1 MPGLYALS
9 SWEALPLKSSTVKA
23 CANGY
28 SLSITAHLK
37 YTNPHEEPVEGIFI
51 YPLEESEVVA
61 GFEAAVGSRRVTFQ
75 VQNRHRAQD
84 CCLQCSPSPGRPC
97 RCASGHIVL
106 DEDAERS
113 TFIIVT
119 GTLCPSESLAV
130 TLSTAQELPT
140 LPDGA
145 LRLLLPPVLT
155 PRVPSDPESEPASL
169 CDDSPTSCFGGP
181 GARSQTPTMAPVESM
196 DVFRGRP
203 CNPFPYEF
211 AFELLVKGPC
221 LLAGLESP
229 SHALRADADPWASS
243 ATTTCV
249 TLAEPH
255 RYDSDLEIILYPCEP
270 HQPHLVIEDGT
281 MTYPEYE
288 AHIRSRRD
296 YVRIARKDSSGER
309 QVAFVQRRFHKDIFP
324 NPVLMLNFCPAVE
337 GIPGDLQSVTR
348 EILFLIDHSSSTSS
362 PDLEKVKEALLVALK
377 SLPSGT
383 LLNIASFGA
392 NVKPLFPSSRLCSNE
407 TLRCAC
413 EHLGGLRVD
422 SSNTNLLAALG
433 WALAQPLHHG
443 YPRQLFLFTGT
454 AVGNAGRILRLV
466 RRQAST
472 VRCFSFGMGPRACRR
487 LLKGMARVSRGRAEF
502 LSPAERLQPKLIK
515 SLKKAIEPAVSDIT
529 IDWYVPDSM
538 EALLSPTELP
548 ALYPGDCLISY
559 CVLYSIARFGN
570 RHPPGREGARRCS
583 RGSAFPSQEEVPSP
597 GESHQPR
604 QSNPGSGDASLELFA
619 GSTEVSERSI
629 DPISGGDIWKRI
641 YQPSYIQEQYVLT
654 HCSVSTDHS
663 RGLLS
668 RSSTSSESTG
678 SRDVAP
684 EGGSLAPG
692 ADVTSQQGQKS
703 LSLCES
709 STKSAPLPSAPAG
722 TKVTVALSTEE
733 LARQKKV
740 LARGALAGR
749 SFSTPHGELDTH
761 RLCRALEKVSQKR
774 NQSLQGQLDELGPQ
788 ARQMQPNTVESNN
801 LLSPT
806 PLDWD
811 MLLEPSYLFSTSP
824 APEPRQPSLGDAS
837 LPLRCQVVI
846 HALRAGKPVSWEVTA
861 SLESLLQ
868 PQEGLGR
875 EDPPRRGAKAWDKP
889 LHRLAAR
896 SIIRDNESA
905 AQREAELEQGFARRF
920 RLKAVQ
926 TSKACNVP
934 SLYTRLVP
942 VDSATQAALPAAP
955 EVWSTAGSAS
965 RTRAA
970 AAGNWHHR
978 SSSAGQGQHQHA
990 EEQDEAPGTAEQDET
1005 PRTPASISSPTYG
1018 WEKQNCSNGVS
1029 RLAGTKGWMR
1039 GGHRGHSDT
1048 LLLAAESW
1056 SIHCALSTLGTQAEP
1071 LYQVAGNGMH
1081 LCVHHVPAVLS
1092 SSPLQGLH
1100 PAPPPPPWAPR
1111 NPQRASLAPGDAVG
1125 WGDARDQKMAC
1136 CGERG
1141 TIPLFGC
1148 CWSNVLCQL
1157 LQHKWGIW
1165 GSSPFP
1171 AAGWGPA
1178 ALWELPPALLHC
1190 LLPHRFSL
1198 SRRRGPSL
1206 ALRPQCL
1213 SPESECSSNHVIH
1226 DYLPLVQLQQ
1236 ATGPFQL
1243 TESFSEVVQIPLDRL
1258 RRASPYASHRASLSP
1273 VSPGARSSPK
1283 AGSTG
1288 EEGEEPTT
1296 DPQPSSPPSRS
1307 TCSEVPSAA
1316 VWAQADSGHGSES
1329 DTCPHSAA
1337 PSEAGVSCQDMAP
1350 EDLESASWATA
1361 VALAWLEHRC
1371 AGFFEEWELVA
1382 AKADAWLQAQQ
1393 LPEGVD
1399 VGCLK
1404 GAARHLFLLLRHWD
1418 ENIKLNMLCYNPN
1431 NV

>member
-9 SWEALPLKSSTVKA
+9 SWEALPLKSSRVKA

-28 SLSITAHLK
+28 SLSITAHLV
-37 YTNPHEEPVEGIFI
+37 YTNPHKEPVEGIFI

-61 GFEAAVGSRRVTFQ
+61 GFEAVVGSRRVTFQ

-84 CCLQCSPSPGRPC
+84 CCLQCGPSPGQPR
-97 RCASGHIVL
+97 RCAGGHLVL
-106 DEDAERS
+106 DEDTERS

-119 GTLCPSESLAV
+119 GTLCPAESLAI
-130 TLSTAQELPT
+130 TLSTSQELAT

-145 LRLLLPPVLT
+145 LRLLLPAVLT
-155 PRVPSDPESEPASL
+155 PRVSAIPESEPASL
-169 CDDSPTSCFGGP
+169 CDDRLALCPTSCFGGP
-181 GARSQTPTMAPVESM
+181 GARSQPPPTAPAESV
-196 DVFRGRP
+196 DVFRGQP

-243 ATTTCV
+243 ATTICV

-255 RYDSDLEIILYPCEP
+255 RYDRDLEIILYPCEP
-270 HQPHLVIEDGT
+270 HHPHLVMEDGT

-296 YVRIARKDSSGER
+296 YVRIARKDGSGER
-309 QVAFVQRRFHKDIFP
+309 QVVFVQKRFHKDIFP
-324 NPVLMLNFCPAVE
+324 NPVLMLNFCPAAE
-337 GIPGDLQSVTR
+337 GVPGDLQSVTR
-348 EILFLIDHSSSTSS
+348 EVLFLVDHSSTMSS
-362 PDLEKVKEALLVALK
+362 PDLNKVKEALVVALK

-383 LLNIASFGA
+383 LLNIASFGTD
-392 NVKPLFPSSRLCSNE
+392 VKPLFPSSRLCSNE
-407 TLRCAC
+407 TVWRAC
-413 EHLGGLRVD
+413 EHLSGLRAD
-422 SSNTNLLAALG
+422 TGCTNLLVALG

-443 YPRQLFLFTGT
+443 YPRQLFLFTSV
-454 AVGNAGRILRLV
+454 AAGNAGRILRLV

-472 VRCFSFGMGPRACRR
+472 IRCFSFGMGPRVCRR
-487 LLKGMARVSRGRAEF
+487 LLKGMAKVSRGCAEF

-548 ALYPGDCLISY
+548 ALYPGDRLVSY
-559 CVLYSIARFGN
+559 CVLYSIARF
-570 RHPPGREGARRCS
+570 RDRRPPGWEGAHRGS
-583 RGSAFPSQEEVPSP
+583 RGSACPFQEEVPSP
-597 GESHQPR
+597 RESHQPPR
-604 QSNPGSGDASLELFA
+604 STPGSRDASLEL
-619 GSTEVSERSI
+619 STRGTEMSDRSA
-629 DPISGGDIWKRI
+629 DAVSGGDIWKRI

-654 HCSVSTDHS
+654 HCSVSTDRS

-668 RSSTSSESTG
+668 HSSTSSESTG
-678 SRDVAP
+678 SHDVAP
-684 EGGSLAPG
+684 EGGSSAHG
-692 ADVTSQQGQKS
+692 TDVTSQQGQKS

-733 LARQKKV
+733 LVWQKKV
-740 LARGALAGR
+740 LARAALAGR
-749 SFSTPHGELDTH
+749 SFSSPHGELDTH
-761 RLCRALEKVSQKR
+761 RLCQALEKVSQKR
-774 NQSLQGQLDELGPQ
+774 NRSLEGRLDELGPR
-788 ARQMQPNTVESNN
+788 ARQLQPSMVESNN

-806 PLDWD
+806 HLDWD
-811 MLLEPSYLFSTSP
+811 MLVEPSYLFSTSP
-824 APEPRQPSLGDAS
+824 APEPGEPNMGDAS

-846 HALRAGKPVSWEVTA
+846 HALRAGKPVSWEVTV

-868 PQEGLGR
+868 PREGPSR
-875 EDPPRRGAKAWDKP
+875 EDPPRRAGKAWDKP
-889 LHRLAAR
+889 LHCLAAR
-896 SIIRDNESA
+896 SIIRDNENA

-942 VDSATQAALPAAP
+942 VDSAAQAALPAAP
-955 EVWSTAGSAS
+955 EVWGTVGSAS
-965 RTRAA
+965 QPRATV
-970 AAGNWHHR
+970 AGSWHHR
-978 SSSAGQGQHQHA
+978 SSSAGLGQQQDA
-990 EEQDEAPGTAEQDET
+990 EEQDEAHIAAEQDET
-1005 PRTPASISSPTYG
+1005 PGSPASVSSPTSG
-1018 WEKQNCSNGVS
+1018 WEKQNCSNGPPTS
-1029 RLAGTKGWMR
+1029 PSTTSMGSQKSTESIAG
-1039 GGHRGHSDT
+1039 S
-1048 LLLAAESW
+1048 
-1056 SIHCALSTLGTQAEP
+1056 
-1071 LYQVAGNGMH
+1071 
-1081 LCVHHVPAVLS
+1081 
-1092 SSPLQGLH
+1092 
-1100 PAPPPPPWAPR
+1100 
-1111 NPQRASLAPGDAVG
+1111 
-1125 WGDARDQKMAC
+1125 
-1136 CGERG
+1136 
-1141 TIPLFGC
+1141 
-1148 CWSNVLCQL
+1148 
-1157 LQHKWGIW
+1157 
-1165 GSSPFP
+1165 
-1171 AAGWGPA
+1171 
-1178 ALWELPPALLHC
+1178 
-1190 LLPHRFSL
+1190 RFSL

-1213 SPESECSSNHVIH
+1213 SPESEHSSNHTSH

-1236 ATGPFQL
+1236 AQGPFQL
-1243 TESFSEVVQIPLDRL
+1243 TESFSEVVQISLDRL

-1273 VSPGARSSPK
+1273 TSPGARSSPE
-1283 AGSTG
+1283 ARPGG
-1288 EEGEEPTT
+1288 EEGEELTAA
-1296 DPQPSSPPSRS
+1296 PQPGSPPSRS
-1307 TCSEVPSAA
+1307 TCSEVPSMA
-1316 VWAQADSGHGSES
+1316 VWAQVDSGHGSES
-1329 DTCPHSAA
+1329 DTGPHSAA
-1337 PSEAGVSCQDMAP
+1337 PSEAGVSWQDAGP

-1382 AKADAWLQAQQ
+1382 AKADAWLQAQR

>member
-9 SWEALPLKSSTVKA
+9 SWEALPLKSSRVKA

-28 SLSITAHLK
+28 SLSITAHLV
-37 YTNPHEEPVEGIFI
+37 YTNPHEEPVEGIFV

-84 CCLQCSPSPGRPC
+84 CCLQCGPSPGRPR
-97 RCASGHIVL
+97 RCAGGHLVL
-106 DEDAERS
+106 DEDVERS
-113 TFIIVT
+113 TFVIVT
-119 GTLCPSESLAV
+119 GVLCPAESLSV
-130 TLSTAQELPT
+130 TLSTAQELAT

-145 LRLLLPPVLT
+145 LRLLLPPVLMPCIPT
-155 PRVPSDPESEPASL
+155 VPESEPASL
-169 CDDSPTSCFGGP
+169 CDDRLALCPTSCFGGP
-181 GARSQTPTMAPVESM
+181 GARSQPSPTAPVEST
-196 DVFRGRP
+196 DIFRGRP

-255 RYDSDLEIILYPCEP
+255 RYDRNLEIILYPCEP
-270 HQPHLVIEDGT
+270 HHPHLVMEDGT

-288 AHIRSRRD
+288 AHVRSRRD
-296 YVRIARKDSSGER
+296 YMRIARKDGSGER
-309 QVAFVQRRFHKDIFP
+309 QVAFVQKRFHKDIFP
-324 NPVLMLNFCPAVE
+324 NPVLMLNFCPAAE
-337 GIPGDLQSVTR
+337 GVPGDLQSVTR
-348 EILFLIDHSSSTSS
+348 EVLFLVDRSSTMSG
-362 PDLEKVKEALLVALK
+362 PDLDKMKEALLVALK

-383 LLNIASFGA
+383 LLNVAGFGA
-392 NVKPLFPSSRLCSNE
+392 DIKPLFPSSRLCSNE
-407 TLRCAC
+407 TLRRAC
-413 EHLGGLRVD
+413 EYLGGLRAD
-422 SSNTNLLAALG
+422 AGSTNLLAALG

-443 YPRQLFLFTGT
+443 YPRQLFLFTDT
-454 AVGNAGRILRLV
+454 AAGNTGRILRLV

-487 LLKGMARVSRGRAEF
+487 LLKGMAKVSRGHAEF

-515 SLKKAIEPAVSDIT
+515 SLKKAIEPAISDIT

-548 ALYPGDCLISY
+548 ALYPGDRLVSY
-559 CVLYSIARFGN
+559 CVLYSIARF
-570 RHPPGREGARRCS
+570 RDRRPPGWEGAH
-583 RGSAFPSQEEVPSP
+583 RGSAFPFQEEVPSP
-597 GESHQPR
+597 GESRQPPR
-604 QSNPGSGDASLELFA
+604 STPGSRDASLELSA
-619 GSTEVSERSI
+619 EGTETSERSA

-654 HCSVSTDHS
+654 HCSVSTDRS

-684 EGGSLAPG
+684 EGGSSAPG
-692 ADVTSQQGQKS
+692 TDATSQQGQKS

-709 STKSAPLPSAPAG
+709 STKSAPLPSTRAG
-722 TKVTVALSTEE
+722 TKVTVALSMEE
-733 LARQKKV
+733 LARRKKV
-740 LARGALAGR
+740 LARSALASR
-749 SFSTPHGELDTH
+749 SFSSPHGELDAH
-761 RLCRALEKVSQKR
+761 RLCQALEKVSQKR
-774 NQSLQGQLDELGPQ
+774 NQSLEGRLDELGPRAQ
-788 ARQMQPNTVESNN
+788 RLQPSAVESNN

-806 PLDWD
+806 NLDWD
-811 MLLEPSYLFSTSP
+811 MLVEPSYLFSASP
-824 APEPRQPSLGDAS
+824 VPEPREPSLGDAS

-861 SLESLLQ
+861 SLESLLH
-868 PQEGLGR
+868 PQEGPGR
-875 EDPPRRGAKAWDKP
+875 EDPPRRAGKAWDKP
-889 LHRLAAR
+889 LHRLAAH
-896 SIIRDNESA
+896 SVIRDNENA

-942 VDSATQAALPAAP
+942 VDGATQAALPAAP
-955 EVWSTAGSAS
+955 EVWGTAGSAS
-965 RTRAA
+965 RPRAA
-970 AAGNWHHR
+970 TAGSWHHR
-978 SSSAGQGQHQHA
+978 SSLAGLGQQRDA
-990 EEQDEAPGTAEQDET
+990 EEQNEAPITAERDET
-1005 PRTPASISSPTYG
+1005 PGSPASISSPTYG
-1018 WEKQNCSNGVS
+1018 WEKQNCSNGPPTS
-1029 RLAGTKGWMR
+1029 PSTTSMGSQKSTESIAG
-1039 GGHRGHSDT
+1039 S
-1048 LLLAAESW
+1048 
-1056 SIHCALSTLGTQAEP
+1056 
-1071 LYQVAGNGMH
+1071 
-1081 LCVHHVPAVLS
+1081 
-1092 SSPLQGLH
+1092 
-1100 PAPPPPPWAPR
+1100 
-1111 NPQRASLAPGDAVG
+1111 
-1125 WGDARDQKMAC
+1125 
-1136 CGERG
+1136 
-1141 TIPLFGC
+1141 
-1148 CWSNVLCQL
+1148 
-1157 LQHKWGIW
+1157 
-1165 GSSPFP
+1165 
-1171 AAGWGPA
+1171 
-1178 ALWELPPALLHC
+1178 
-1190 LLPHRFSL
+1190 RFSL

-1213 SPESECSSNHVIH
+1213 SPESEHSSNHASH

-1236 ATGPFQL
+1236 AQGPFQL

-1273 VSPGARSSPK
+1273 TSPGARSSPE
-1283 AGSTG
+1283 AGPGG
-1288 EEGEEPTT
+1288 EEGEEPAAA
-1296 DPQPSSPPSRS
+1296 PQPGSPPSRS

-1316 VWAQADSGHGSES
+1316 VWVQADSGHGSET
-1329 DTCPHSAA
+1329 DTGPHSAA
-1337 PSEAGVSCQDMAP
+1337 PSEAGMSWQDVGP

-1382 AKADAWLQAQQ
+1382 AKADAWLQAQR

>member
-9 SWEALPLKSSTVKA
+9 SWDALPLKSSRVKT

-28 SLSITAHLK
+28 SLSITAHLV

-61 GFEAAVGSRRVTFQ
+61 GFEAAAGSQRVTFQ
-75 VQNRHRAQD
+75 VQDRHRAQD
-84 CCLQCSPSPGRPC
+84 CCLQCGPSAGQPRLCTG
-97 RCASGHIVL
+97 GHLVL

-113 TFIIVT
+113 TFVIVT
-119 GTLCPSESLAV
+119 GTLCPAESLAV
-130 TLSTAQELPT
+130 TLSTAQELAT

-145 LRLLLPPVLT
+145 LRLLLPSVLM
-155 PRVPSDPESEPASL
+155 PRVPAAPESEPASL
-169 CDDSPTSCFGGP
+169 CDDRLALCPTSCFGGP
-181 GARSQTPTMAPVESM
+181 GARNQPSPAAPVESV
-196 DVFRGRP
+196 DIFRGQP
-203 CNPFPYEF
+203 CNPFAYEF
-211 AFELLVKGPC
+211 AFELLVKAPC

-243 ATTTCV
+243 ATTTRV

-255 RYDSDLEIILYPCEP
+255 RYDRDLEIILYPCEP
-270 HQPHLVIEDGT
+270 HHPHLVMEDGT

-288 AHIRSRRD
+288 AHVRSRRD
-296 YVRIARKDSSGER
+296 YARIARKDGSGER
-309 QVAFVQRRFHKDIFP
+309 QVAFVQKRFHKDIFP
-324 NPVLMLNFCPAVE
+324 NPVLMLNFCPAIE
-337 GIPGDLQSVTR
+337 GVPGDLQSVTR
-348 EILFLIDHSSSTSS
+348 EVLFLVDCSGTMHA
-362 PDLEKVKEALLVALK
+362 PDLDKVKEAMLVALR

-383 LLNIASFGA
+383 LLNIAGFGT

-407 TLRCAC
+407 TLRRAC
-413 EHLGGLRVD
+413 EHLGGLRAD
-422 SSNTNLLAALG
+422 TGGTSLLAALG

-443 YPRQLFLFTGT
+443 YPRQLFLFTG
-454 AVGNAGRILRLV
+454 AAAGSAGRTLRLL

-472 VRCFSFGMGPRACRR
+472 IRCFSFGMGPRACRR
-487 LLKGMARVSRGRAEF
+487 LLKGMAKVSRGRAEF

-515 SLKKAIEPAVSDIT
+515 SLKKAMEPAISDIT

-548 ALYPGDCLISY
+548 ALYPGDRLVSY
-559 CVLYSIARFGN
+559 CVLYSIARF
-570 RHPPGREGARRCS
+570 RDRRPPGWEGARRGS

-597 GESHQPR
+597 GESRQPPR
-604 QSNPGSGDASLELFA
+604 SSPGSGDASLELSA
-619 GSTEVSERSI
+619 GGTEASERSA
-629 DPISGGDIWKRI
+629 DPVSGADIWKRI

-654 HCSVSTDHS
+654 HCSVSTDPS

-668 RSSTSSESTG
+668 RSSISSESTG

-684 EGGSLAPG
+684 EGSSSAPG
-692 ADVTSQQGQKS
+692 TDTTSQQGQKS

-709 STKSAPLPSAPAG
+709 STKSAPLPSAPPS

-733 LARQKKV
+733 LARRKK
-740 LARGALAGR
+740 ALAHAALASR
-749 SFSTPHGELDTH
+749 SFSSPHGELDTL

-774 NQSLQGQLDELGPQ
+774 NQSLEGRLDELGPR
-788 ARQMQPNTVESNN
+788 ARRPQPSAVESNN

-806 PLDWD
+806 HLDWD
-811 MLLEPSYLFSTSP
+811 MLVEPSYLFSASL
-824 APEPRQPSLGDAS
+824 APEPGDPSPGDAS

-861 SLESLLQ
+861 SLEPLLQ
-868 PQEGLGR
+868 PPEGPGR
-875 EDPPRRGAKAWDKP
+875 EDSPRWAAKAWDKP

-896 SIIRDNESA
+896 SVIQDNENA
-905 AQREAELEQGFARRF
+905 AQREAKLEQGFARRF

-942 VDSATQAALPAAP
+942 VDVATQAALPAAP
-955 EVWSTAGSAS
+955 EVWGTGSAS
-965 RTRAA
+965 RPRAA
-970 AAGNWHHR
+970 AAVSWHHR
-978 SSSAGQGQHQHA
+978 SVSGGPGQQQHA
-990 EEQDEAPGTAEQDET
+990 EEQDEPPVAAERDET
-1005 PRTPASISSPTYG
+1005 PGSPASVSSATYG
-1018 WEKQNCSNGVS
+1018 WEKQNGSNRPPTSPSTTSMGS
-1029 RLAGTKGWMR
+1029 QKSTESIAG
-1039 GGHRGHSDT
+1039 S
-1048 LLLAAESW
+1048 
-1056 SIHCALSTLGTQAEP
+1056 
-1071 LYQVAGNGMH
+1071 
-1081 LCVHHVPAVLS
+1081 
-1092 SSPLQGLH
+1092 
-1100 PAPPPPPWAPR
+1100 
-1111 NPQRASLAPGDAVG
+1111 
-1125 WGDARDQKMAC
+1125 
-1136 CGERG
+1136 
-1141 TIPLFGC
+1141 
-1148 CWSNVLCQL
+1148 
-1157 LQHKWGIW
+1157 
-1165 GSSPFP
+1165 
-1171 AAGWGPA
+1171 
-1178 ALWELPPALLHC
+1178 
-1190 LLPHRFSL
+1190 RFSL

-1206 ALRPQCL
+1206 VLRPQCL
-1213 SPESECSSNHVIH
+1213 SPESERSSNHASH

-1236 ATGPFQL
+1236 AQGPFQL
-1243 TESFSEVVQIPLDRL
+1243 SESFSEVVQIPLERL

-1273 VSPGARSSPK
+1273 ASPGARSTPEASGP
-1283 AGSTG
+1283 GG
-1288 EEGEEPTT
+1288 GEGEEPTAT
-1296 DPQPSSPPSRS
+1296 PQPSSPPSRS
-1307 TCSEVPSAA
+1307 TCSELPSVA

-1329 DTCPHSAA
+1329 DTGPQSSA
-1337 PSEAGVSCQDMAP
+1337 PSEASASWRDAGL

-1382 AKADAWLQAQQ
+1382 AKADAWLQAQR

>member
-169 CDDSPTSCFGGP
+169 CDDRLALCPTSCFGGP

-1018 WEKQNCSNGVS
+1018 WEKQNCSNG
-1029 RLAGTKGWMR
+1029 
-1039 GGHRGHSDT
+1039 
-1048 LLLAAESW
+1048 
-1056 SIHCALSTLGTQAEP
+1056 P
-1071 LYQVAGNGMH
+1071 
-1081 LCVHHVPAVLS
+1081 P
-1092 SSPLQGLH
+1092 SSPSTTSMG
-1100 PAPPPPPWAPR
+1100 
-1111 NPQRASLAPGDAVG
+1111 S
-1125 WGDARDQKMAC
+1125 QKSTESIA
-1136 CGERG
+1136 
-1141 TIPLFGC
+1141 
-1148 CWSNVLCQL
+1148 
-1157 LQHKWGIW
+1157 
-1165 GSSPFP
+1165 GS
-1171 AAGWGPA
+1171 
-1178 ALWELPPALLHC
+1178 
-1190 LLPHRFSL
+1190 RFSL

>member
-28 SLSITAHLK
+28 TLSITAHLM

-61 GFEAAVGSRRVTFQ
+61 SFEAAVGSRRVTFQ

-97 RCASGHIVL
+97 RCASGHVVL

-113 TFIIVT
+113 TFIIGT
-119 GTLCPSESLAV
+119 GTLCPLESLAV

-145 LRLLLPPVLT
+145 LRLLLPPILT
-155 PRVPSDPESEPASL
+155 PRVPADPESEPASL

-181 GARSQTPTMAPVESM
+181 GARSQTPTKAPVESM

-203 CNPFPYEF
+203 YNPFPYEF

-270 HQPHLVIEDGT
+270 HHPHLVIEDGT

-337 GIPGDLQSVTR
+337 TIPGDLQSVTR
-348 EILFLIDHSSSTSS
+348 EILFLIDCSSSMSS

-383 LLNIASFGA
+383 LLNIAGFGA
-392 NVKPLFPSSRLCSNE
+392 DVKPLFPSSRLCSNE
-407 TLRCAC
+407 TLRRAC
-413 EHLGGLRVD
+413 EHLGGLRAD
-422 SSNTNLLAALG
+422 PGSTNLLAALG

-472 VRCFSFGMGPRACRR
+472 VRCFSFGMGPRVCQQ

-548 ALYPGDCLISY
+548 ALYPGDRLVSY

-570 RHPPGREGARRCS
+570 RHHPGREGACQGS

-597 GESHQPR
+597 GESRQPP

-619 GSTEVSERSI
+619 GSTEVSERSM
-629 DPISGGDIWKRI
+629 DPVSGGDIWKRI

-684 EGGSLAPG
+684 EGGSSAPG

-740 LARGALAGR
+740 LARAALAGR

-761 RLCRALEKVSQKR
+761 QLCRALEKVSQKR
-774 NQSLQGQLDELGPQ
+774 NQSLEGQLDELGPQ
-788 ARQMQPNTVESNN
+788 ARQTQPNAVESNN

-811 MLLEPSYLFSTSP
+811 MLVEPSYLFSASP
-824 APEPRQPSLGDAS
+824 VPEPRQPSLGDAS

-846 HALRAGKPVSWEVTA
+846 HGLRAGKPVSWEVTA

-868 PQEGLGR
+868 PREGLGR
-875 EDPPRRGAKAWDKP
+875 EDPLRRGGKAWDKP
-889 LHRLAAR
+889 VHCLAAR
-896 SIIRDNESA
+896 SVIRDNESA

-955 EVWSTAGSAS
+955 EVWGTAGSAN

-970 AAGNWHHR
+970 AAGSWHHR
-978 SSSAGQGQHQHA
+978 SSSAGQGQQQDA
-990 EEQDEAPGTAEQDET
+990 EEQDEAPGTAERDET

-1018 WEKQNCSNGVS
+1018 WEKRNCSNG
-1029 RLAGTKGWMR
+1029 
-1039 GGHRGHSDT
+1039 
-1048 LLLAAESW
+1048 
-1056 SIHCALSTLGTQAEP
+1056 P
-1071 LYQVAGNGMH
+1071 
-1081 LCVHHVPAVLS
+1081 P
-1092 SSPLQGLH
+1092 SSPSTTSMG
-1100 PAPPPPPWAPR
+1100 
-1111 NPQRASLAPGDAVG
+1111 S
-1125 WGDARDQKMAC
+1125 QKSTESIA
-1136 CGERG
+1136 
-1141 TIPLFGC
+1141 
-1148 CWSNVLCQL
+1148 
-1157 LQHKWGIW
+1157 
-1165 GSSPFP
+1165 GS
-1171 AAGWGPA
+1171 
-1178 ALWELPPALLHC
+1178 
-1190 LLPHRFSL
+1190 RFSL

-1206 ALRPQCL
+1206 VLRPQCL
-1213 SPESECSSNHVIH
+1213 SPESERSSNHAIH

-1236 ATGPFQL
+1236 ARGPFQL

-1273 VSPGARSSPK
+1273 VSPGPRSSPE
-1283 AGSTG
+1283 AVPAG

-1337 PSEAGVSCQDMAP
+1337 PSEAGVSCQDMGL

>member
-1 MPGLYALS
+1 MPGLYTLS
-9 SWEALPLKSSTVKA
+9 SWEALPLKSSRVKA

-28 SLSITAHLK
+28 SLSITAHLV

-75 VQNRHRAQD
+75 VQNRHRVQD
-84 CCLQCSPSPGRPC
+84 CCLQCSPSPSQPR
-97 RCASGHIVL
+97 RCASGHLVL
-106 DEDAERS
+106 DEDVERS
-113 TFIIVT
+113 TFVIVT
-119 GTLCPSESLAV
+119 GTLCPAESLAI
-130 TLSTAQELPT
+130 TLSTAQELAT

-145 LRLLLPPVLT
+145 LRLLLPPVLM
-155 PRVPSDPESEPASL
+155 PHVPAAPECEPASL

-181 GARSQTPTMAPVESM
+181 GARSQPSPTVPVETM
-196 DVFRGRP
+196 DVFRGQP

-243 ATTTCV
+243 AATTCV

-255 RYDSDLEIILYPCEP
+255 RYDRDLEIILYPCEP
-270 HQPHLVIEDGT
+270 HHPHLVMEDGT
-281 MTYPEYE
+281 VTYPEYE

-324 NPVLMLNFCPAVE
+324 NPVLMLNFCPVAGGV
-337 GIPGDLQSVTR
+337 PGDLQSITR
-348 EILFLIDHSSSTSS
+348 EVLFLVDHSSTMNG
-362 PDLEKVKEALLVALK
+362 PDLDKIKEALLVALK

-383 LLNIASFGA
+383 LLNIAGFGT

-407 TLRCAC
+407 TLWRAC
-413 EHLGGLRVD
+413 EHLGGLRAD
-422 SSNTNLLAALG
+422 AGGTNLLAALG

-443 YPRQLFLFTGT
+443 YPRQLFLFTDA

-472 VRCFSFGMGPRACRR
+472 VRCFSFGMGRRACRR
-487 LLKGMARVSRGRAEF
+487 LLKGLAKVSRGCAEF
-502 LSPAERLQPKLIK
+502 LSPDERLQPKLIK

-548 ALYPGDCLISY
+548 ALYPGDRLISY
-559 CVLYSIARFGN
+559 CVLYSIARFRDRRPLGQ
-570 RHPPGREGARRCS
+570 EGAHRGS

-597 GESHQPR
+597 GENRQPPW
-604 QSNPGSGDASLELFA
+604 NTPGSGDASLELFT
-619 GSTEVSERSI
+619 GGTEASEQSV

-654 HCSVSTDHS
+654 HCSVSTDRS

-684 EGGSLAPG
+684 EGGSSAPG
-692 ADVTSQQGQKS
+692 TDVTSQQGQKS

-709 STKSAPLPSAPAG
+709 STKSAPLPSAPAR

-733 LARQKKV
+733 LARQKKA
-740 LARGALAGR
+740 LARTALAGR
-749 SFSTPHGELDTH
+749 SFSSPHGELDAR

-774 NQSLQGQLDELGPQ
+774 NQSLEGRLDELGPQ
-788 ARQMQPNTVESNN
+788 ARQRQPSTVESNN

-806 PLDWD
+806 HLDWD
-811 MLLEPSYLFSTSP
+811 MLVEPSYLFTASP
-824 APEPRQPSLGDAS
+824 APEPGEPSLADASVADGS

-846 HALRAGKPVSWEVTA
+846 HALQAGKPVSWEVTA

-868 PQEGLGR
+868 PREGLGR
-875 EDPPRRGAKAWDKP
+875 EDPPRRAAKAWDKP
-889 LHRLAAR
+889 LHCLAAR
-896 SIIRDNESA
+896 SVIRDNENA

-920 RLKAVQ
+920 RLKAMQ

-942 VDSATQAALPAAP
+942 VDTATHAALPTAP
-955 EVWSTAGSAS
+955 EVWGTAGSAS
-965 RTRAA
+965 RPQAA
-970 AAGNWHHR
+970 TAGNWHHR
-978 SSSAGQGQHQHA
+978 SSSAGVDQRRDA
-990 EEQDEAPGTAEQDET
+990 EEQDEAPVAAEQDET
-1005 PRTPASISSPTYG
+1005 PGSPASVSSPTYG
-1018 WEKQNCSNGVS
+1018 SEKQNCSNGPPTS
-1029 RLAGTKGWMR
+1029 PSTTSMGSQKST
-1039 GGHRGHSDT
+1039 
-1048 LLLAAESW
+1048 ES
-1056 SIHCALSTLGTQAEP
+1056 IT
-1071 LYQVAGNGMH
+1071 
-1081 LCVHHVPAVLS
+1081 
-1092 SSPLQGLH
+1092 
-1100 PAPPPPPWAPR
+1100 
-1111 NPQRASLAPGDAVG
+1111 
-1125 WGDARDQKMAC
+1125 
-1136 CGERG
+1136 
-1141 TIPLFGC
+1141 
-1148 CWSNVLCQL
+1148 
-1157 LQHKWGIW
+1157 
-1165 GSSPFP
+1165 GS
-1171 AAGWGPA
+1171 
-1178 ALWELPPALLHC
+1178 
-1190 LLPHRFSL
+1190 RFSL

-1213 SPESECSSNHVIH
+1213 SPESERPSNHASH

-1236 ATGPFQL
+1236 ARGPFQL

-1258 RRASPYASHRASLSP
+1258 CRASPYASHRASLSP
-1273 VSPGARSSPK
+1273 VSPGARSSPE
-1283 AGSTG
+1283 AGPGG
-1288 EEGEEPTT
+1288 EEGEELAAAS
-1296 DPQPSSPPSRS
+1296 QPGSPPSRS

-1329 DTCPHSAA
+1329 DTGPHSAA
-1337 PSEAGVSCQDMAP
+1337 PSEAGMIWQDVGP

>member
-1 MPGLYALS
+1 MPGLYALV

-28 SLSITAHLK
+28 SLSITAHLL
-37 YTNPHEEPVEGIFI
+37 YTNPHKEPVEGIFI

-61 GFEAAVGSRRVTFQ
+61 GFEAAAGGRRVTFQ
-75 VQNRHRAQD
+75 LQSRQRVQE
-84 CCLQCSPSPGRPC
+84 CCLQCGPGIGPGPGPGRPR
-97 RCASGHIVL
+97 RCTSGHLVL
-106 DEDAERS
+106 DEDVERS

-130 TLSTAQELPT
+130 TLSTVQELPT

-155 PRVPSDPESEPASL
+155 PHVPADPESEPASL

-181 GARSQTPTMAPVESM
+181 GARSQSPTVVPVDSV

-203 CNPFPYEF
+203 YNPFPYEF
-211 AFELLVKGPC
+211 SFELLVKGPC

-229 SHALRADADPWASS
+229 SHALRADADPWANS

-255 RYDSDLEIILYPCEP
+255 RYDRDLEIILYPCEP
-270 HQPHLVIEDGT
+270 HSPHLVIEDGT

-309 QVAFVQRRFHKDIFP
+309 QVAFVQKRFHKDIFP

-337 GIPGDLQSVTR
+337 GVPGALQSVTR
-348 EILFLIDHSSSTSS
+348 EILFLIDRSDSISG
-362 PDLEKVKEALLVALK
+362 PDLDKVKEALLVALK

-383 LLNIASFGA
+383 LLNLASFGA
-392 NVKPLFPSSRLCSNE
+392 DIKPLFPSSRLCSNE
-407 TLRCAC
+407 TLRRAC
-413 EHLGGLRVD
+413 EYLGGLRAD
-422 SSNTNLLAALG
+422 PGGTNLLAALG

-443 YPRQLFLFTGT
+443 YPRQLFLLTG
-454 AVGNAGRILRLV
+454 AAAGSASRILRLV

-487 LLKGMARVSRGRAEF
+487 LLKAMAKVSRGRAEF
-502 LSPAERLQPKLIK
+502 LSPSERLQPKLIK
-515 SLKKAIEPAVSDIT
+515 SLKKAIEPAISDIT

-548 ALYPGDCLISY
+548 ALYPGDRLVSY
-559 CVLYSIARFGN
+559 CVLYSIARFGD
-570 RHPPGREGARRCS
+570 RRPLGQDGARQSS
-583 RGSAFPSQEEVPSP
+583 RGSAFLSQQDVPSP
-597 GESHQPR
+597 GESHQPS
-604 QSNPGSGDASLELFA
+604 QSHPGTGDASLDVFS

-629 DPISGGDIWKRI
+629 DPVSGGDIWKRI

-654 HCSVSTDHS
+654 HCSVSTDRS
-663 RGLLS
+663 QGLLS

-678 SRDVAP
+678 SRDVAL
-684 EGGSLAPG
+684 EGGSSGPG

-722 TKVTVALSTEE
+722 TKVAVALSTEE
-733 LARQKKV
+733 LARQKKA
-740 LARGALAGR
+740 LARAALAGR
-749 SFSTPHGELDTH
+749 SFSTPHGELDAH
-761 RLCRALEKVSQKR
+761 RLCQALEKVSQKR
-774 NQSLQGQLDELGPQ
+774 NQSLEGRLDELGPQ
-788 ARQMQPNTVESNN
+788 ARQMLPGAAESNN

-806 PLDWD
+806 HLDWD
-811 MLLEPSYLFSTSP
+811 MLVEPSYLFSASP
-824 APEPRQPSLGDAS
+824 APEAGQPSLGDAS
-837 LPLRCQVVI
+837 TPLRCQVVI
-846 HALRAGKPVSWEVTA
+846 HALRAGAPVSWEVTA
-861 SLESLLQ
+861 SLEPLLQ
-868 PQEGLGR
+868 PREGPGR
-875 EDPPRRGAKAWDKP
+875 GDPARRAAKAWDKP

-896 SIIRDNESA
+896 SVVRDNESV
-905 AQREAELEQGFARRF
+905 AQREAKLEQGLARRF

-942 VDSATQAALPAAP
+942 VDGATQTALPAAP
-955 EVWSTAGSAS
+955 EVWGVAGSAG

-978 SSSAGQGQHQHA
+978 SSSAAQGQQQEA
-990 EEQDEAPGTAEQDET
+990 AEQDEAPGTAERDEIA
-1005 PRTPASISSPTYG
+1005 RSLGSISSPTFG
-1018 WEKQNCSNGVS
+1018 WEKQNYSNG
-1029 RLAGTKGWMR
+1029 
-1039 GGHRGHSDT
+1039 
-1048 LLLAAESW
+1048 
-1056 SIHCALSTLGTQAEP
+1056 P
-1071 LYQVAGNGMH
+1071 
-1081 LCVHHVPAVLS
+1081 P
-1092 SSPLQGLH
+1092 SSPSTTSMG
-1100 PAPPPPPWAPR
+1100 
-1111 NPQRASLAPGDAVG
+1111 S
-1125 WGDARDQKMAC
+1125 QKSTESIA
-1136 CGERG
+1136 
-1141 TIPLFGC
+1141 
-1148 CWSNVLCQL
+1148 
-1157 LQHKWGIW
+1157 
-1165 GSSPFP
+1165 GS
-1171 AAGWGPA
+1171 
-1178 ALWELPPALLHC
+1178 
-1190 LLPHRFSL
+1190 RFSL

-1213 SPESECSSNHVIH
+1213 SPESERSSNHASH

-1236 ATGPFQL
+1236 ARGPFQL

-1273 VSPGARSSPK
+1273 VSPGARSLPEAA
-1283 AGSTG
+1283 AGA
-1288 EEGEEPTT
+1288 EEGEEPLPA
-1296 DPQPSSPPSRS
+1296 PQPSSPPSRS

-1316 VWAQADSGHGSES
+1316 AWAQADSGHGSES
-1329 DTCPHSAA
+1329 DTGPHSAA
-1337 PSEAGVSCQDMAP
+1337 PSEAGGSCQDVGP

-1382 AKADAWLQAQQ
+1382 AKADAWLWAQR

>member
-1 MPGLYALS
+1 MPGLYALL
-9 SWEALPLKSSTVKA
+9 SWEALPLKSSMVKA

-28 SLSITAHLK
+28 SLSITAHLM
-37 YTNPHEEPVEGIFI
+37 YTNPHKEPVEGIFI

-61 GFEAAVGSRRVTFQ
+61 GFEAEVGSRRVTFQ
-75 VQNRHRAQD
+75 LQNRHRVQD
-84 CCLQCSPSPGRPC
+84 CCLQCSPSPGRLR
-97 RCASGHIVL
+97 RCASGHLVL
-106 DEDAERS
+106 DEDVERS

-130 TLSTAQELPT
+130 TLNTVQELPT

-145 LRLLLPPVLT
+145 LRLLLAPILT
-155 PRVPSDPESEPASL
+155 PHVLADPESEPASL
-169 CDDSPTSCFGGP
+169 CDDRLALCPTSCFGGP
-181 GARSQTPTMAPVESM
+181 GARSQSPTVVPVESV

-203 CNPFPYEF
+203 YNPFPYEF
-211 AFELLVKGPC
+211 TFELLVKGPC

-255 RYDSDLEIILYPCEP
+255 RYDRDLEIILYPCEP
-270 HQPHLVIEDGT
+270 HSPHLVIEDGT

-296 YVRIARKDSSGER
+296 FVRIARKDGSGER
-309 QVAFVQRRFHKDIFP
+309 QVAFVQKRFHKDIFP

-337 GIPGDLQSVTR
+337 GVPGDLQSVTR
-348 EILFLIDHSSSTSS
+348 EILFLIDCSDTISG
-362 PDLEKVKEALLVALK
+362 PDLDKVKEALLVALK

-383 LLNIASFGA
+383 LLNLASFGTDI
-392 NVKPLFPSSRLCSNE
+392 KPIFPSSRLCSNE
-407 TLRCAC
+407 TLRRAC
-413 EHLGGLRVD
+413 EHLGGLRAD
-422 SSNTNLLAALG
+422 PGGTNLLAALG

-443 YPRQLFLFTGT
+443 YPRQLFLFTGA
-454 AVGNAGRILRLV
+454 AVGNASRILRLM

-487 LLKGMARVSRGRAEF
+487 LLKAMAKVSRGCAEF

-515 SLKKAIEPAVSDIT
+515 SLKKAIEPAISDIT

-548 ALYPGDCLISY
+548 ALYPGDRLVSY
-559 CVLYSIARFGN
+559 CVLYSIARFGD
-570 RHPPGREGARRCS
+570 RRPLGQEGARQSS
-583 RGSAFPSQEEVPSP
+583 RGSAFLFQQEVPSLR
-597 GESHQPR
+597 ESLQPP
-604 QSNPGSGDASLELFA
+604 QSNPGTGDASLELFA

-629 DPISGGDIWKRI
+629 DPVSGGDIWKRI

-654 HCSVSTDHS
+654 HCSVSTDRS
-663 RGLLS
+663 QGLLS

-684 EGGSLAPG
+684 EGGSSAPG

-709 STKSAPLPSAPAG
+709 STKSVP
-722 TKVTVALSTEE
+722 VALSTEE

-740 LARGALAGR
+740 LARAALSGR
-749 SFSTPHGELDTH
+749 SFSTPHGELDAH
-761 RLCRALEKVSQKR
+761 RLCQALEKVSQKR
-774 NQSLQGQLDELGPQ
+774 NQSLEGRLDELGPQ
-788 ARQMQPNTVESNN
+788 AQQTQPSAVESNN

-806 PLDWD
+806 HLDWD
-811 MLLEPSYLFSTSP
+811 MLVEPSYLFSASP
-824 APEPRQPSLGDAS
+824 AAPEAGQPSAGDAS
-837 LPLRCQVVI
+837 PPLRCQVVI
-846 HALRAGKPVSWEVTA
+846 HALRAGRPVSWEVTA

-868 PQEGLGR
+868 PREGPGR
-875 EDPPRRGAKAWDKP
+875 EDPPRRAAKAWDKP

-896 SIIRDNESA
+896 SVVRDNESV
-905 AQREAELEQGFARRF
+905 AQREAKLEQGFARRF

-942 VDSATQAALPAAP
+942 VDGATQAALPAAP
-955 EVWSTAGSAS
+955 EVWGIGTDKGLVGWEGTA
-965 RTRAA
+965 R
-970 AAGNWHHR
+970 
-978 SSSAGQGQHQHA
+978 GQRDV
-990 EEQDEAPGTAEQDET
+990 EEQDEASGTAERDEIARS
-1005 PRTPASISSPTYG
+1005 PGSISSPTFG
-1018 WEKQNCSNGVS
+1018 WEKQNYSNG
-1029 RLAGTKGWMR
+1029 
-1039 GGHRGHSDT
+1039 
-1048 LLLAAESW
+1048 
-1056 SIHCALSTLGTQAEP
+1056 P
-1071 LYQVAGNGMH
+1071 
-1081 LCVHHVPAVLS
+1081 P
-1092 SSPLQGLH
+1092 SSPSTTSMG
-1100 PAPPPPPWAPR
+1100 
-1111 NPQRASLAPGDAVG
+1111 S
-1125 WGDARDQKMAC
+1125 QKSTESIA
-1136 CGERG
+1136 
-1141 TIPLFGC
+1141 
-1148 CWSNVLCQL
+1148 
-1157 LQHKWGIW
+1157 
-1165 GSSPFP
+1165 GS
-1171 AAGWGPA
+1171 
-1178 ALWELPPALLHC
+1178 
-1190 LLPHRFSL
+1190 RFSL
-1198 SRRRGPSL
+1198 SRHRGPSL

-1213 SPESECSSNHVIH
+1213 SPGSERSSNHASH

-1236 ATGPFQL
+1236 ARGPFQL

-1273 VSPGARSSPK
+1273 MSPGARSMPE
-1283 AGSTG
+1283 AGPG
-1288 EEGEEPTT
+1288 AEEGEESITA
-1296 DPQPSSPPSRS
+1296 PQPSSPPSRS

-1329 DTCPHSAA
+1329 DTGPHSAA
-1337 PSEAGVSCQDMAP
+1337 PSEAGVSCQDVGP

-1382 AKADAWLQAQQ
+1382 AKADAWLQAQR

>member
-9 SWEALPLKSSTVKA
+9 SWEALPLKSSRVKA

-28 SLSITAHLK
+28 SLSITAHLV
-37 YTNPHEEPVEGIFI
+37 YTNPHQEPVEGVFI

-61 GFEAAVGSRRVTFQ
+61 GFEAAVGSRLVTFQ

-84 CCLQCSPSPGRPC
+84 CCLQCGPSPGRPR
-97 RCASGHIVL
+97 RCAGGHLVL
-106 DEDAERS
+106 DEDTERS

-119 GTLCPSESLAV
+119 GTLCPAESLAI
-130 TLSTAQELPT
+130 TLTTAQELPT

-145 LRLLLPPVLT
+145 LRLLLPPVLA
-155 PRVPSDPESEPASL
+155 PRIPAVPESEPASL

-181 GARSQTPTMAPVESM
+181 GARSQPSPPAPAENV
-196 DVFRGRP
+196 DVFRGPP

-255 RYDSDLEIILYPCEP
+255 CYDRDLEIILYPCEP
-270 HQPHLVIEDGT
+270 HHPHLVMEDGT

-288 AHIRSRRD
+288 AHVRSRRD
-296 YVRIARKDSSGER
+296 YVRIARKDGSGER
-309 QVAFVQRRFHKDIFP
+309 QVAFVQKRFHKDIFP
-324 NPVLMLNFCPAVE
+324 NPVLMLNFCPAAEDV
-337 GIPGDLQSVTR
+337 PGDLQSVTR
-348 EILFLIDHSSSTSS
+348 EVLFLVDRSSTMSG
-362 PDLEKVKEALLVALK
+362 PDLDKVKEALLVALK

-383 LLNIASFGA
+383 LLNIAGFGA
-392 NVKPLFPSSRLCSNE
+392 DVKPLFPSSRLCSNE
-407 TLRCAC
+407 TLRRAG
-413 EHLGGLRVD
+413 EHLGGLRAD
-422 SSNTNLLAALG
+422 AGGTNLLAALG

-443 YPRQLFLFTGT
+443 YPRQLFLFTD
-454 AVGNAGRILRLV
+454 AAAGNMGRILRLV

-472 VRCFSFGMGPRACRR
+472 IRCFSFGMGPRACRR
-487 LLKGMARVSRGRAEF
+487 LLKGMAKVSRGRAEF

-548 ALYPGDCLISY
+548 TLYPGDRLVSY
-559 CVLYSIARFGN
+559 CVLYSIARFRN
-570 RHPPGREGARRCS
+570 RRPPGREGARQGS
-583 RGSAFPSQEEVPSP
+583 RGSAFPSREEVPSP
-597 GESHQPR
+597 GESRRPPW
-604 QSNPGSGDASLELFA
+604 STAGSGGASLELSA
-619 GSTEVSERSI
+619 GTEASERST
-629 DPISGGDIWKRI
+629 DLVSGGDIWKRI

-654 HCSVSTDHS
+654 HCSVSTDRS
-663 RGLLS
+663 RGLPS

-684 EGGSLAPG
+684 EGGSSAPG
-692 ADVTSQQGQKS
+692 ADATSQQGQKS

-722 TKVTVALSTEE
+722 TKVTAALSAEE
-733 LARQKKV
+733 LARRKKA
-740 LARGALAGR
+740 LARAALAGR
-749 SFSTPHGELDTH
+749 SFSSPHGELDAH
-761 RLCRALEKVSQKR
+761 RLCQALEKVSQKR
-774 NQSLQGQLDELGPQ
+774 NQSLEGRLDELGPR
-788 ARQMQPNTVESNN
+788 ARRMQPSAVESNN

-806 PLDWD
+806 NLDWD
-811 MLLEPSYLFSTSP
+811 MLVEPSYLFSASP
-824 APEPRQPSLGDAS
+824 VPEPGEPSLGDGG

-868 PQEGLGR
+868 PREGAGR
-875 EDPPRRGAKAWDKP
+875 EDPPRQVGKAWDKP

-896 SIIRDNESA
+896 SVIRDNENT

-942 VDSATQAALPAAP
+942 VDGATQAALPAAP
-955 EVWSTAGSAS
+955 EVWGTAGSAS
-965 RTRAA
+965 QPRAA
-970 AAGNWHHR
+970 AAGSWHHR
-978 SSSAGQGQHQHA
+978 SSSAGLGQQRDA
-990 EEQDEAPGTAEQDET
+990 EGQDDAPITAEQDET
-1005 PRTPASISSPTYG
+1005 PGSPASISSPTYG
-1018 WEKQNCSNGVS
+1018 WEKQNCSNGPPTS
-1029 RLAGTKGWMR
+1029 PSTTSTGSQKSTESIAG
-1039 GGHRGHSDT
+1039 S
-1048 LLLAAESW
+1048 
-1056 SIHCALSTLGTQAEP
+1056 
-1071 LYQVAGNGMH
+1071 
-1081 LCVHHVPAVLS
+1081 
-1092 SSPLQGLH
+1092 
-1100 PAPPPPPWAPR
+1100 
-1111 NPQRASLAPGDAVG
+1111 
-1125 WGDARDQKMAC
+1125 
-1136 CGERG
+1136 
-1141 TIPLFGC
+1141 
-1148 CWSNVLCQL
+1148 
-1157 LQHKWGIW
+1157 
-1165 GSSPFP
+1165 
-1171 AAGWGPA
+1171 
-1178 ALWELPPALLHC
+1178 
-1190 LLPHRFSL
+1190 RFSL
-1198 SRRRGPSL
+1198 ARRRGPSL

-1213 SPESECSSNHVIH
+1213 SPESERSSNHASH

-1236 ATGPFQL
+1236 ARGPFQL

-1273 VSPGARSSPK
+1273 ASPGARSNPE
-1283 AGSTG
+1283 AGPGG
-1288 EEGEEPTT
+1288 EEGE
-1296 DPQPSSPPSRS
+1296 DPAAAPRPGSPPSHS

-1329 DTCPHSAA
+1329 DTGPHSAA
-1337 PSEAGVSCQDMAP
+1337 PSEAGVSWQDVGP
-1350 EDLESASWATA
+1350 EDVESASWATA

-1382 AKADAWLQAQQ
+1382 AKADAWLQAQR

>member
-1 MPGLYALS
+1 MPGLYTLL

-28 SLSITAHLK
+28 SLSITAHLT
-37 YTNPHEEPVEGIFI
+37 YTNPHKEPVEGIFI

-75 VQNRHRAQD
+75 LQNRHRVQD
-84 CCLQCSPSPGRPC
+84 CCLQCSPSPGRPR
-97 RCASGHIVL
+97 RCASGHLVL
-106 DEDAERS
+106 DEDVERS

-130 TLSTAQELPT
+130 TLSTVQELPT

-145 LRLLLPPVLT
+145 LRLLLPPILA
-155 PRVPSDPESEPASL
+155 PHVPADPESEPASL
-169 CDDSPTSCFGGP
+169 CDDRLALCPTSCFGGP
-181 GARSQTPTMAPVESM
+181 GARSQSPTVVPVESV

-203 CNPFPYEF
+203 YNPFPYEF

-229 SHALRADADPWASS
+229 SHALRADADPRASS

-255 RYDSDLEIILYPCEP
+255 RYDRDLEIILYPCEP
-270 HQPHLVIEDGT
+270 HSPHLVIEDGT

-288 AHIRSRRD
+288 AHVRSRRD
-296 YVRIARKDSSGER
+296 FMRIARKDGSGER
-309 QVAFVQRRFHKDIFP
+309 QVAFVQKRFHKDIFP
-324 NPVLMLNFCPAVE
+324 NPVLMLNFCPVVE
-337 GIPGDLQSVTR
+337 GVPGELQSVTR
-348 EILFLIDHSSSTSS
+348 EILFLIDRSDAISG
-362 PDLEKVKEALLVALK
+362 PDLGKVKEALLVALK

-383 LLNIASFGA
+383 LLNLASFGA
-392 NVKPLFPSSRLCSNE
+392 DVRPLFPSSRLCSNE
-407 TLRCAC
+407 TLRRAC
-413 EHLGGLRVD
+413 EHLGGLRAERGG
-422 SSNTNLLAALG
+422 TNLLAALG

-443 YPRQLFLFTGT
+443 YPRQLFLFAG
-454 AVGNAGRILRLV
+454 AAAGNAGRILRLV
-466 RRQAST
+466 RRQAGA

-487 LLKGMARVSRGRAEF
+487 LLKAVAKVSRGRAEF

-515 SLKKAIEPAVSDIT
+515 SLKKAIEPAISDIT

-548 ALYPGDCLISY
+548 ALYPGDRLISY
-559 CVLYSIARFGN
+559 CVLYSIARFGD
-570 RHPPGREGARRCS
+570 RRPPGQEGARQSS
-583 RGSAFPSQEEVPSP
+583 RGSAFLSQQEVASP
-597 GESHQPR
+597 GESHQPP
-604 QSNPGSGDASLELFA
+604 QSNPGTGDASLELFA
-619 GSTEVSERSI
+619 GSTEASERSI
-629 DPISGGDIWKRI
+629 DPLSGGDIWKRI

-654 HCSVSTDHS
+654 HCSVSTDRS
-663 RGLLS
+663 QGLLS

-684 EGGSLAPG
+684 EGGSSAPG

-709 STKSAPLPSAPAG
+709 STKSAPLPSAPAV
-722 TKVTVALSTEE
+722 TQVTVALSTEE
-733 LARQKKV
+733 LARQKKA
-740 LARGALAGR
+740 LARAALAGR
-749 SFSTPHGELDTH
+749 SFSTPHGELDAH
-761 RLCRALEKVSQKR
+761 RLFQALEKVSQKR
-774 NQSLQGQLDELGPQ
+774 NQSLEGRLDELGPQ
-788 ARQMQPNTVESNN
+788 PRQMQPSAMESNN

-806 PLDWD
+806 HLDWD
-811 MLLEPSYLFSTSP
+811 MLVEPSYLFSASP
-824 APEPRQPSLGDAS
+824 AAPEPGRPSLGDAS
-837 LPLRCQVVI
+837 APLRCQVVI

-868 PQEGLGR
+868 PREGPGR
-875 EDPPRRGAKAWDKP
+875 ENPPRLAAKAWDKP

-896 SIIRDNESA
+896 SVVRDNESV
-905 AQREAELEQGFARRF
+905 AQREAKLEQGFARRF

-942 VDSATQAALPAAP
+942 VDGATQAALPAAP
-955 EVWSTAGSAS
+955 EVWGIGPPSSPSTTSMGSQKSTESIAGS
-965 RTRAA
+965 
-970 AAGNWHHR
+970 
-978 SSSAGQGQHQHA
+978 
-990 EEQDEAPGTAEQDET
+990 
-1005 PRTPASISSPTYG
+1005 
-1018 WEKQNCSNGVS
+1018 
-1029 RLAGTKGWMR
+1029 
-1039 GGHRGHSDT
+1039 
-1048 LLLAAESW
+1048 
-1056 SIHCALSTLGTQAEP
+1056 
-1071 LYQVAGNGMH
+1071 
-1081 LCVHHVPAVLS
+1081 
-1092 SSPLQGLH
+1092 
-1100 PAPPPPPWAPR
+1100 
-1111 NPQRASLAPGDAVG
+1111 
-1125 WGDARDQKMAC
+1125 
-1136 CGERG
+1136 
-1141 TIPLFGC
+1141 
-1148 CWSNVLCQL
+1148 
-1157 LQHKWGIW
+1157 
-1165 GSSPFP
+1165 
-1171 AAGWGPA
+1171 
-1178 ALWELPPALLHC
+1178 
-1190 LLPHRFSL
+1190 RFSL

-1206 ALRPQCL
+1206 VLRPQCL
-1213 SPESECSSNHVIH
+1213 SPESERSSNHASH

-1236 ATGPFQL
+1236 ARGPFQL

-1273 VSPGARSSPK
+1273 TSPGARSMPE
-1283 AGSTG
+1283 AGPG
-1288 EEGEEPTT
+1288 AEEGEE
-1296 DPQPSSPPSRS
+1296 PSSPPSRS

-1329 DTCPHSAA
+1329 DTGPHSAA
-1337 PSEAGVSCQDMAP
+1337 PSEAGVSCQDVGP

-1382 AKADAWLQAQQ
+1382 AKADAWLQAQR

>member
-1 MPGLYALS
+1 MPGLYTLS
-9 SWEALPLKSSTVKA
+9 SWEALPLKSSEVKA

-28 SLSITAHLK
+28 SLSITAHLV

-84 CCLQCSPSPGRPC
+84 CCLQCGPSPGRPR
-97 RCASGHIVL
+97 RCAGGHIVL
-106 DEDAERS
+106 DEDTEHS

-119 GTLCPSESLAV
+119 GALCPAESLAV
-130 TLSTAQELPT
+130 TLSTAQELAT

-145 LRLLLPPVLT
+145 LRLLLPPILT
-155 PRVPSDPESEPASL
+155 PRVPDVPESEPASL

-181 GARSQTPTMAPVESM
+181 GARSQPSPTAPVESV

-211 AFELLVKGPC
+211 TFELLVKGPC

-229 SHALRADADPWASS
+229 SHTLRADADPWASS

-255 RYDSDLEIILYPCEP
+255 RYDRDLEIILYPCEP
-270 HQPHLVIEDGT
+270 HHPHLVMEDGT

-288 AHIRSRRD
+288 AHVRSRRD
-296 YVRIARKDSSGER
+296 YVRIARKDGSGER
-309 QVAFVQRRFHKDIFP
+309 QVAFVQKRFHKDIFP
-324 NPVLMLNFCPAVE
+324 NPVLMLNFCPAAE
-337 GIPGDLQSVTR
+337 GAPGDLQSVTR
-348 EILFLIDHSSSTSS
+348 EVLFLVDCSSTMSG
-362 PDLEKVKEALLVALK
+362 PDLDKVKEALLVALK

-383 LLNIASFGA
+383 LLNVAGFGA
-392 NVKPLFPSSRLCSNE
+392 DIKPLFPSSRLCSNE
-407 TLRCAC
+407 TLRRAC
-413 EHLGGLRVD
+413 EHVGGLRAD
-422 SSNTNLLAALG
+422 AGSANLLAALG

-443 YPRQLFLFTGT
+443 YPRQLFLFTD
-454 AVGNAGRILRLV
+454 AAAGNAGRILRLV

-487 LLKGMARVSRGRAEF
+487 LLKGMAKVSRGRAEF

-515 SLKKAIEPAVSDIT
+515 SLKKAIEPAISDIT

-548 ALYPGDCLISY
+548 ALYPGDRLISY
-559 CVLYSIARFGN
+559 CVLYSIARF
-570 RHPPGREGARRCS
+570 RDRRPPGREGAR

-597 GESHQPR
+597 RESRQPPR
-604 QSNPGSGDASLELFA
+604 NAPGSGDASLELST
-619 GSTEVSERSI
+619 GGTEVSERSA

-654 HCSVSTDHS
+654 HCSVSTDRS

-684 EGGSLAPG
+684 EGSSLAPS
-692 ADVTSQQGQKS
+692 ADATSQQGQKS

-709 STKSAPLPSAPAG
+709 STKSAPLPSTLVS

-733 LARQKKV
+733 LARRKKV
-740 LARGALAGR
+740 SARAALAGR
-749 SFSTPHGELDTH
+749 SFSSPHGELDAH
-761 RLCRALEKVSQKR
+761 RLCQALEKVSQKR
-774 NQSLQGQLDELGPQ
+774 NQSLEGRLDELGPR
-788 ARQMQPNTVESNN
+788 ARRLQPSVVESNN

-806 PLDWD
+806 HLDWD
-811 MLLEPSYLFSTSP
+811 MLVEPSYLFSPSP
-824 APEPRQPSLGDAS
+824 APEPSLGDAG

-868 PQEGLGR
+868 PREGPGR
-875 EDPPRRGAKAWDKP
+875 EDPPWRAGKAGDKP

-896 SIIRDNESA
+896 SVIQDNEKT

-942 VDSATQAALPAAP
+942 VDGATQAALPAAP
-955 EVWSTAGSAS
+955 EVWGTAGSAG
-965 RTRAA
+965 RPRAA
-970 AAGNWHHR
+970 VAGSWHHR
-978 SSSAGQGQHQHA
+978 SSSGGLGQQRDA
-990 EEQDEAPGTAEQDET
+990 EEQDEAAVAAERDET
-1005 PRTPASISSPTYG
+1005 PGSPASASSPTYG
-1018 WEKQNCSNGVS
+1018 WEKQNFSNGPPTS
-1029 RLAGTKGWMR
+1029 PSTTSMGSQKST
-1039 GGHRGHSDT
+1039 
-1048 LLLAAESW
+1048 ES
-1056 SIHCALSTLGTQAEP
+1056 IT
-1071 LYQVAGNGMH
+1071 
-1081 LCVHHVPAVLS
+1081 
-1092 SSPLQGLH
+1092 
-1100 PAPPPPPWAPR
+1100 
-1111 NPQRASLAPGDAVG
+1111 
-1125 WGDARDQKMAC
+1125 
-1136 CGERG
+1136 
-1141 TIPLFGC
+1141 
-1148 CWSNVLCQL
+1148 
-1157 LQHKWGIW
+1157 
-1165 GSSPFP
+1165 GS
-1171 AAGWGPA
+1171 
-1178 ALWELPPALLHC
+1178 
-1190 LLPHRFSL
+1190 RFSL

-1206 ALRPQCL
+1206 VLRPQCL
-1213 SPESECSSNHVIH
+1213 SPESERSGTHASH

-1236 ATGPFQL
+1236 AWGPFQL

-1273 VSPGARSSPK
+1273 VSPGARSSPE
-1283 AGSTG
+1283 AGPGG
-1288 EEGEEPTT
+1288 EEGEEPG
-1296 DPQPSSPPSRS
+1296 SPPSRS
-1307 TCSEVPSAA
+1307 TCSEVPSVA

-1329 DTCPHSAA
+1329 DTGPHSAA
-1337 PSEAGVSCQDMAP
+1337 PSEAGVSWQDAGP

-1382 AKADAWLQAQQ
+1382 AKADAWLQAQR

>member
-1 MPGLYALS
+1 MPGLYTLS

-28 SLSITAHLK
+28 SLSITAHLL
-37 YTNPHEEPVEGIFI
+37 YTNPHKEPVEGIFI

-75 VQNRHRAQD
+75 VQNRHRVQD
-84 CCLQCSPSPGRPC
+84 CCLQCSPSPGRLR
-97 RCASGHIVL
+97 RCASGHLVL
-106 DEDAERS
+106 DEDVEHS

-130 TLSTAQELPT
+130 TLNTVQELPT

-145 LRLLLPPVLT
+145 LRLLLPPILT
-155 PRVPSDPESEPASL
+155 PHVPADPKSEPASL

-181 GARSQTPTMAPVESM
+181 GARSQSPTVAPVESM

-203 CNPFPYEF
+203 YNPFPYEF

-255 RYDSDLEIILYPCEP
+255 CYDRDLEIILYPCEP
-270 HQPHLVIEDGT
+270 HSPHLVIEDGT

-296 YVRIARKDSSGER
+296 YARIARKDSSGER
-309 QVAFVQRRFHKDIFP
+309 QVAFVQKRFHKDIFP
-324 NPVLMLNFCPAVE
+324 NPVLMLNFCPVVE
-337 GIPGDLQSVTR
+337 GVPGDLQSVTR
-348 EILFLIDHSSSTSS
+348 EILFLIDRSSTMSG
-362 PDLEKVKEALLVALK
+362 PDLDKVKEALLVALK

-383 LLNIASFGA
+383 LLNVASFGTDI
-392 NVKPLFPSSRLCSNE
+392 KPLFPSSRLCSNE
-407 TLRCAC
+407 TLRRAC
-413 EHLGGLRVD
+413 EHLGGLRAD
-422 SSNTNLLAALG
+422 PGGTNLLAALG

-443 YPRQLFLFTGT
+443 YPRQLFLFTGA
-454 AVGNAGRILRLV
+454 AVGSASRILRLV

-487 LLKGMARVSRGRAEF
+487 LLKAMAKVSRGHAEF

-548 ALYPGDCLISY
+548 ALYPGDRLVSY
-559 CVLYSIARFGN
+559 CVLYSIARFGD
-570 RHPPGREGARRCS
+570 RRPLGQEGAHQGS
-583 RGSAFPSQEEVPSP
+583 RGSGSLSQQEVPSP
-597 GESHQPR
+597 RESRQPP
-604 QSNPGSGDASLELFA
+604 QSNPGAGDASLEVFA

-629 DPISGGDIWKRI
+629 DLVSGGDIWKRI

-654 HCSVSTDHS
+654 HCSVSTDRS
-663 RGLLS
+663 QGLLS

-684 EGGSLAPG
+684 ESGSSAPG
-692 ADVTSQQGQKS
+692 TDVTSQQGQKS

-740 LARGALAGR
+740 LARAALAGR
-749 SFSTPHGELDTH
+749 SFSTPHGELDAH
-761 RLCRALEKVSQKR
+761 RLCQALEKVSQKR
-774 NQSLQGQLDELGPQ
+774 NQSLEGRLDELGPQ
-788 ARQMQPNTVESNN
+788 PRQIQPSAVESNN

-806 PLDWD
+806 HLDWD
-811 MLLEPSYLFSTSP
+811 MLVEPSYLFSASP
-824 APEPRQPSLGDAS
+824 APEPGQPSLGDAS

-868 PQEGLGR
+868 PREGPGR
-875 EDPPRRGAKAWDKP
+875 EDPPRRVAKAWDKP

-896 SIIRDNESA
+896 SVVRDNESV
-905 AQREAELEQGFARRF
+905 AQREAKLEQGFARRF

-942 VDSATQAALPAAP
+942 VDGATQAALPAAP
-955 EVWSTAGSAS
+955 EVWGIAGSAS

-978 SSSAGQGQHQHA
+978 SSSAGQGQQQDV
-990 EEQDEAPGTAEQDET
+990 EEQDEAPGTAERDEIARS
-1005 PRTPASISSPTYG
+1005 PGSISSPTFG
-1018 WEKQNCSNGVS
+1018 WEKQNCPNG
-1029 RLAGTKGWMR
+1029 
-1039 GGHRGHSDT
+1039 
-1048 LLLAAESW
+1048 
-1056 SIHCALSTLGTQAEP
+1056 P
-1071 LYQVAGNGMH
+1071 
-1081 LCVHHVPAVLS
+1081 P
-1092 SSPLQGLH
+1092 SSPSTTSMG
-1100 PAPPPPPWAPR
+1100 
-1111 NPQRASLAPGDAVG
+1111 S
-1125 WGDARDQKMAC
+1125 QKSTESIA
-1136 CGERG
+1136 
-1141 TIPLFGC
+1141 
-1148 CWSNVLCQL
+1148 
-1157 LQHKWGIW
+1157 
-1165 GSSPFP
+1165 GS
-1171 AAGWGPA
+1171 
-1178 ALWELPPALLHC
+1178 
-1190 LLPHRFSL
+1190 RFSL

-1206 ALRPQCL
+1206 VLRPQCL
-1213 SPESECSSNHVIH
+1213 SPESEHSSHHASH

-1236 ATGPFQL
+1236 ARGLFQL

-1273 VSPGARSSPK
+1273 VSPGARTSPE
-1283 AGSTG
+1283 AGPKV
-1288 EEGEEPTT
+1288 EEGEEPVTA
-1296 DPQPSSPPSRS
+1296 PQPSSPPSRS
-1307 TCSEVPSAA
+1307 TCSEVPSAG

-1329 DTCPHSAA
+1329 DTGPHSAA
-1337 PSEAGVSCQDMAP
+1337 PSEAGVSCQDVGL

-1382 AKADAWLQAQQ
+1382 AKADTWLQAQR

>member
-9 SWEALPLKSSTVKA
+9 SWEALPLKSSRVKA

-28 SLSITAHLK
+28 SLSITTQLV
-37 YTNPHEEPVEGIFI
+37 YTNPYEEPVEGIFI

-75 VQNRHRAQD
+75 VQNRHRVQD
-84 CCLQCSPSPGRPC
+84 CCLQCGPSPGRPH
-97 RCASGHIVL
+97 RCASGHLVL

-119 GTLCPSESLAV
+119 GTLCPAESLAV
-130 TLSTAQELPT
+130 TLSTAQELAT

-145 LRLLLPPVLT
+145 LHLLLPPVLM
-155 PRVPSDPESEPASL
+155 PRVPAVPESEPASL
-169 CDDSPTSCFGGP
+169 CDDRLALCPTSCFGGP
-181 GARSQTPTMAPVESM
+181 GARTQPSPVVPVESV
-196 DVFRGRP
+196 DIFRGQP
-203 CNPFPYEF
+203 YNPFPYEF

-255 RYDSDLEIILYPCEP
+255 RYDRDLEIILYPCEP
-270 HQPHLVIEDGT
+270 HHPHLVMEDGT

-296 YVRIARKDSSGER
+296 YIRIARKDSSGER
-309 QVAFVQRRFHKDIFP
+309 QVAFVQKRFHKDIFP

-337 GIPGDLQSVTR
+337 DVPGDLQSVTR
-348 EILFLIDHSSSTSS
+348 EVLFLVDRSSTMSG
-362 PDLEKVKEALLVALK
+362 PDLDKVKEALLVALK

-383 LLNIASFGA
+383 LLNIASFGTD
-392 NVKPLFPSSRLCSNE
+392 VKPLFPSSRLCSNE
-407 TLRCAC
+407 ALRRSC
-413 EHLGGLRVD
+413 EHLTGLRAD
-422 SSNTNLLAALG
+422 MGGTNLLAALG
-433 WALAQPLHHG
+433 WALVQPLHHG
-443 YPRQLFLFTGT
+443 YPRQLFLFTNV
-454 AVGNAGRILRLV
+454 AAGNAGRILRLV

-472 VRCFSFGMGPRACRR
+472 VRCFSFGMGPRACRW
-487 LLKGMARVSRGRAEF
+487 LLKGMAKVSRGRAEF
-502 LSPAERLQPKLIK
+502 LSPDERLQPKLIK
-515 SLKKAIEPAVSDIT
+515 SLKKAIEPAISDIT

-548 ALYPGDCLISY
+548 ALYPGERLISY
-559 CVLYSIARFGN
+559 CILYSISRF
-570 RHPPGREGARRCS
+570 RDRRPLGREGARRGS

-597 GESHQPR
+597 GESRQPPR
-604 QSNPGSGDASLELFA
+604 STPGSRDASLELSA
-619 GSTEVSERSI
+619 GGTETSERSA

-654 HCSVSTDHS
+654 HCSVSTDRS

-668 RSSTSSESTG
+668 HSSTSSESTG

-684 EGGSLAPG
+684 EGGSSAPG
-692 ADVTSQQGQKS
+692 ADATSQQGQKS

-733 LARQKKV
+733 LARRKK
-740 LARGALAGR
+740 ALAHAALASR
-749 SFSTPHGELDTH
+749 SFSSPHGELDAH
-761 RLCRALEKVSQKR
+761 RLCQALEKVSQKR
-774 NQSLQGQLDELGPQ
+774 NKSLEGRLDELGPR
-788 ARQMQPNTVESNN
+788 ALRLQPSAVELNN

-806 PLDWD
+806 HLDWD
-811 MLLEPSYLFSTSP
+811 MLVEPSYLFSASP
-824 APEPRQPSLGDAS
+824 APEQGEPSLGDAS
-837 LPLRCQVVI
+837 PPLRCQVVI

-868 PQEGLGR
+868 PREGPGR
-875 EDPPRRGAKAWDKP
+875 EEPPRWAAKAWDKP
-889 LHRLAAR
+889 LHHLAAR
-896 SIIRDNESA
+896 SVIRDNENA

-942 VDSATQAALPAAP
+942 VDGATQAALLAAT

-965 RTRAA
+965 RPRGA
-970 AAGNWHHR
+970 AAGSWHHR
-978 SSSAGQGQHQHA
+978 SSSAGLGQQRDA
-990 EEQDEAPGTAEQDET
+990 EEQDEAPVAAEQDET
-1005 PRTPASISSPTYG
+1005 PGSPASVSSPTYG
-1018 WEKQNCSNGVS
+1018 WEKQNCSNGPPTS
-1029 RLAGTKGWMR
+1029 PSTTSMGSQKSTESIAG
-1039 GGHRGHSDT
+1039 S
-1048 LLLAAESW
+1048 
-1056 SIHCALSTLGTQAEP
+1056 
-1071 LYQVAGNGMH
+1071 
-1081 LCVHHVPAVLS
+1081 
-1092 SSPLQGLH
+1092 
-1100 PAPPPPPWAPR
+1100 
-1111 NPQRASLAPGDAVG
+1111 
-1125 WGDARDQKMAC
+1125 
-1136 CGERG
+1136 
-1141 TIPLFGC
+1141 
-1148 CWSNVLCQL
+1148 
-1157 LQHKWGIW
+1157 
-1165 GSSPFP
+1165 
-1171 AAGWGPA
+1171 
-1178 ALWELPPALLHC
+1178 
-1190 LLPHRFSL
+1190 RFSL

-1206 ALRPQCL
+1206 VLRPQCL
-1213 SPESECSSNHVIH
+1213 SPESECSSNHASH

-1236 ATGPFQL
+1236 ARGPFQL
-1243 TESFSEVVQIPLDRL
+1243 TETFSEVVQIPLDRL

-1273 VSPGARSSPK
+1273 TSPGARNSPE
-1283 AGSTG
+1283 ARPGG
-1288 EEGEEPTT
+1288 EEGEEPTAA
-1296 DPQPSSPPSRS
+1296 PQPGSPPSRS

-1329 DTCPHSAA
+1329 DTGPHSAA
-1337 PSEAGVSCQDMAP
+1337 PSEAGVSWQDVGP

-1382 AKADAWLQAQQ
+1382 AKADAWLQAQR
-1393 LPEGVD
+1393 LPEGVN

>member
-1 MPGLYALS
+1 MPGLYALL
-9 SWEALPLKSSTVKA
+9 SWEALPLKSSAVKA

-28 SLSITAHLK
+28 SLSITAHLT
-37 YTNPHEEPVEGIFI
+37 YTNPHKELVEGIFI

-75 VQNRHRAQD
+75 LQNRHRVQD
-84 CCLQCSPSPGRPC
+84 CCLQCSPSPGRLR
-97 RCASGHIVL
+97 RCAGGHLVL

-119 GTLCPSESLAV
+119 GTLCPSESLAI
-130 TLSTAQELPT
+130 TLNTVQELPT

-145 LRLLLPPVLT
+145 LRLLLPPTLT
-155 PRVPSDPESEPASL
+155 PHVPADPESEPASL
-169 CDDSPTSCFGGP
+169 CDDRLALCPTSCFGGP
-181 GARSQTPTMAPVESM
+181 GARSQSPTVVPVESV

-203 CNPFPYEF
+203 YNPFPYEF
-211 AFELLVKGPC
+211 TFELLVKGPC

-229 SHALRADADPWASS
+229 SHTLRADADPWASS

-255 RYDSDLEIILYPCEP
+255 HYDRDLEIILYPCEP
-270 HQPHLVIEDGT
+270 HSPHLLIEDGT

-296 YVRIARKDSSGER
+296 FVRIARKDSSGQR
-309 QVAFVQRRFHKDIFP
+309 QVAFVQKRFHKDIFP

-337 GIPGDLQSVTR
+337 GVPGDLQSVTR
-348 EILFLIDHSSSTSS
+348 EILFLIDRSDTSS
-362 PDLEKVKEALLVALK
+362 GPDLDKIKEALLVALK

-383 LLNIASFGA
+383 LLNLASFGA
-392 NVKPLFPSSRLCSNE
+392 DIKPLFPSSRLCSNE
-407 TLRCAC
+407 TLRRAC
-413 EHLGGLRVD
+413 EHLGGLRAD
-422 SSNTNLLAALG
+422 PGGTNLLAALG

-443 YPRQLFLFTGT
+443 YPRQLFLFTGA
-454 AVGNAGRILRLV
+454 AVGNASRILRLV

-487 LLKGMARVSRGRAEF
+487 LLKAMAKVSRGRAEF

-515 SLKKAIEPAVSDIT
+515 SLKKAIEPAISDIT

-548 ALYPGDCLISY
+548 ALYPGDRLISY
-559 CVLYSIARFGN
+559 CVLYSIARFGD
-570 RHPPGREGARRCS
+570 RRPLGQEGARQSS
-583 RGSAFPSQEEVPSP
+583 RGSAFLSHQEVPSP
-597 GESHQPR
+597 GESRQPP
-604 QSNPGSGDASLELFA
+604 QSNPGTGDASLEVFA
-619 GSTEVSERSI
+619 GSTEVSERST
-629 DPISGGDIWKRI
+629 DPASGGDIWKRI

-654 HCSVSTDHS
+654 HCSVSTDRS
-663 RGLLS
+663 QGLLS

-684 EGGSLAPG
+684 EGGSSAPG

-709 STKSAPLPSAPAG
+709 STKSAPLPSAPAV

-740 LARGALAGR
+740 LARAALAGR
-749 SFSTPHGELDTH
+749 SFSTPHGELDAH
-761 RLCRALEKVSQKR
+761 RLCQALEKVSQKR
-774 NQSLQGQLDELGPQ
+774 NQSLEGRLDELGPQ
-788 ARQMQPNTVESNN
+788 TRQLQPSAAESNN

-806 PLDWD
+806 HLDWD
-811 MLLEPSYLFSTSP
+811 MLVEPSYLFSASP
-824 APEPRQPSLGDAS
+824 APEPGQPSLGDAS
-837 LPLRCQVVI
+837 TPLRCQVVI

-868 PQEGLGR
+868 PREGPGR
-875 EDPPRRGAKAWDKP
+875 EDPPRRVAKAWDKP

-896 SIIRDNESA
+896 SVVRDNESV
-905 AQREAELEQGFARRF
+905 AQREAKLEQGFARRF

-942 VDSATQAALPAAP
+942 VDCATQAALPAAP
-955 EVWSTAGSAS
+955 EVWGIAGSAS
-965 RTRAA
+965 RTRTA
-970 AAGNWHHR
+970 AAGNRHHR
-978 SSSAGQGQHQHA
+978 GSSAGQGQQQDV
-990 EEQDEAPGTAEQDET
+990 EEQHEVPGTAERDEI
-1005 PRTPASISSPTYG
+1005 PRSPGSISSPTFG
-1018 WEKQNCSNGVS
+1018 WEKQNYSNG
-1029 RLAGTKGWMR
+1029 
-1039 GGHRGHSDT
+1039 
-1048 LLLAAESW
+1048 
-1056 SIHCALSTLGTQAEP
+1056 P
-1071 LYQVAGNGMH
+1071 
-1081 LCVHHVPAVLS
+1081 P
-1092 SSPLQGLH
+1092 SSPSTTSMG
-1100 PAPPPPPWAPR
+1100 
-1111 NPQRASLAPGDAVG
+1111 S
-1125 WGDARDQKMAC
+1125 QKSTESIA
-1136 CGERG
+1136 
-1141 TIPLFGC
+1141 
-1148 CWSNVLCQL
+1148 
-1157 LQHKWGIW
+1157 
-1165 GSSPFP
+1165 GS
-1171 AAGWGPA
+1171 
-1178 ALWELPPALLHC
+1178 
-1190 LLPHRFSL
+1190 RFSL

-1213 SPESECSSNHVIH
+1213 SPESERSSNHASH

-1236 ATGPFQL
+1236 ARGPFQL

-1273 VSPGARSSPK
+1273 MSPGARSIPE
-1283 AGSTG
+1283 AGPGT
-1288 EEGEEPTT
+1288 EEGEEPVTA
-1296 DPQPSSPPSRS
+1296 PQSSSPPSRS

-1329 DTCPHSAA
+1329 DTGPHSAA
-1337 PSEAGVSCQDMAP
+1337 PSEASVSCQDMGP

-1382 AKADAWLQAQQ
+1382 AKADAWLQAQR

>member
-1 MPGLYALS
+1 MPGLYTLS
-9 SWEALPLKSSTVKA
+9 SWEVLPLKSSTVKA

-28 SLSITAHLK
+28 SLSITAHLI

-84 CCLQCSPSPGRPC
+84 CCLQCSSSPGRPR

-113 TFIIVT
+113 TFIIVI

-155 PRVPSDPESEPASL
+155 PRVPTNPESESASL
-169 CDDSPTSCFGGP
+169 CDDRLALCPTSCFGGP
-181 GARSQTPTMAPVESM
+181 GGRSQPPTMAPVESV
-196 DVFRGRP
+196 DVFRGQP

-229 SHALRADADPWASS
+229 SHALRADADPMASS

-255 RYDSDLEIILYPCEP
+255 HYDSDLEIILYPCEP
-270 HQPHLVIEDGT
+270 HHPHLVIEDGT

-296 YVRIARKDSSGER
+296 YMRIARKDSSGER
-309 QVAFVQRRFHKDIFP
+309 QVAFVQKRFHKDIFP
-324 NPVLMLNFCPAVE
+324 NPVLMLNFCPVVE
-337 GIPGDLQSVTR
+337 SIPGDLQNVTR
-348 EILFLIDHSSSTSS
+348 EILFLIDHSGSMSS
-362 PDLEKVKEALLVALK
+362 PDLDKVKEALLVALK
-377 SLPSGT
+377 SLPSRT
-383 LLNIASFGA
+383 LLNVASFGVD
-392 NVKPLFPSSRLCSNE
+392 VKPLFPSSRLCSNE
-407 TLRCAC
+407 TLRRAC
-413 EHLGGLRVD
+413 EHLGGLRAE
-422 SSNTNLLAALG
+422 SGNTNLLAALG

-443 YPRQLFLFTGT
+443 HPRQLFLFTGT

-466 RRQAST
+466 RRHAST
-472 VRCFSFGMGPRACRR
+472 ARCFSFGMGPRVCQR
-487 LLKGMARVSRGRAEF
+487 LLKGMARVSRGHAEF

-548 ALYPGDCLISY
+548 ALYPGDRLVSY
-559 CVLYSIARFGN
+559 CVLYSITRFGN
-570 RHPPGREGARRCS
+570 RHPLGREGAHQGS
-583 RGSAFPSQEEVPSP
+583 RSSAFPSQDEVPSP
-597 GESHQPR
+597 GDSCQPPR
-604 QSNPGSGDASLELFA
+604 SNPGSGDVSLELFA
-619 GSTEVSERSI
+619 GSTELSERSM
-629 DPISGGDIWKRI
+629 DPISGDIWKRI

-663 RGLLS
+663 QGLLS

-678 SRDVAP
+678 SRDVVP
-684 EGGSLAPG
+684 EGGSSAPG

-733 LARQKKV
+733 LARQKKA

-761 RLCRALEKVSQKR
+761 QLCRALEKVSQKR
-774 NQSLQGQLDELGPQ
+774 NQSLEGRLDELGPQ
-788 ARQMQPNTVESNN
+788 AQQMQPNAVESNN

-806 PLDWD
+806 PMDWD
-811 MLLEPSYLFSTSP
+811 MLVEPSYLFSTEP
-824 APEPRQPSLGDAS
+824 APEPAQPSLGDAN

-846 HALRAGKPVSWEVTA
+846 HALQAGKPVSWEVTA
-861 SLESLLQ
+861 SLEPLLQ
-868 PQEGLGR
+868 PREGLGR
-875 EDPPRRGAKAWDKP
+875 EDPPRRLAKAWDNP

-896 SIIRDNESA
+896 SVIQDNENT
-905 AQREAELEQGFARRF
+905 AQREAELQQGFARRF

-942 VDSATQAALPAAP
+942 VDGATQAALPAAP
-955 EVWSTAGSAS
+955 EVWGTAGSAS
-965 RTRAA
+965 QPRAA
-970 AAGNWHHR
+970 AAGSWHHQ
-978 SSSAGQGQHQHA
+978 SSSAGRGQQPDA
-990 EEQDEAPGTAEQDET
+990 EEQDKAPGTAARDET

-1018 WEKQNCSNGVS
+1018 WEKQNCSNG
-1029 RLAGTKGWMR
+1029 
-1039 GGHRGHSDT
+1039 
-1048 LLLAAESW
+1048 
-1056 SIHCALSTLGTQAEP
+1056 P
-1071 LYQVAGNGMH
+1071 
-1081 LCVHHVPAVLS
+1081 P
-1092 SSPLQGLH
+1092 SSPSTTSMG
-1100 PAPPPPPWAPR
+1100 
-1111 NPQRASLAPGDAVG
+1111 S
-1125 WGDARDQKMAC
+1125 QKST
-1136 CGERG
+1136 ES
-1141 TIPLFGC
+1141 IL
-1148 CWSNVLCQL
+1148 
-1157 LQHKWGIW
+1157 
-1165 GSSPFP
+1165 GS
-1171 AAGWGPA
+1171 
-1178 ALWELPPALLHC
+1178 
-1190 LLPHRFSL
+1190 RFSL

-1206 ALRPQCL
+1206 VLRPQCL
-1213 SPESECSSNHVIH
+1213 SPESECSSNHASH
-1226 DYLPLVQLQQ
+1226 DYLPLVHLQQ
-1236 ATGPFQL
+1236 AQGPFQL

-1258 RRASPYASHRASLSP
+1258 CRASPYASHHASLSP
-1273 VSPGARSSPK
+1273 VSPRARSSPE
-1283 AGSTG
+1283 AGPGG
-1288 EEGEEPTT
+1288 EEGEEPAT
-1296 DPQPSSPPSRS
+1296 DLQPSSPPSQS

-1337 PSEAGVSCQDMAP
+1337 PSEAGVSCQDMGP

>member
-1 MPGLYALS
+1 MPGLYALP
-9 SWEALPLKSSTVKA
+9 SWEPLPLKSSRVKA

-28 SLSITAHLK
+28 SLSITAHLV
-37 YTNPHEEPVEGIFI
+37 YTNAREEPVEGIFI

-61 GFEAAVGSRRVTFQ
+61 SFEAAAGSRRVTFQ

-84 CCLQCSPSPGRPC
+84 CCLQCGHSPSRP
-97 RCASGHIVL
+97 RHCAGGHLVL
-106 DEDAERS
+106 DEDVERS
-113 TFIIVT
+113 TFVIIT
-119 GTLCPSESLAV
+119 GMLCPAESLAV

-145 LRLLLPPVLT
+145 LRLLLPPVLA
-155 PRVPSDPESEPASL
+155 PRVPAVPESEPASL
-169 CDDSPTSCFGGP
+169 CDDRLALCPTSCFGGP
-181 GARSQTPTMAPVESM
+181 GARSQLSPTAPAESV

-203 CNPFPYEF
+203 CTPFPYEF

-243 ATTTCV
+243 ATTTRV

-255 RYDSDLEIILYPCEP
+255 RYDRDLEIILYPCEP
-270 HQPHLVIEDGT
+270 HHPHLVMENGT

-296 YVRIARKDSSGER
+296 YVRIARKDGSGDR
-309 QVAFVQRRFHKDIFP
+309 QVAFVQKRFHKDIFA
-324 NPVLMLNFCPAVE
+324 NPVLMLNFCPPAE
-337 GIPGDLQSVTR
+337 GVPGDLQSVTR
-348 EILFLIDHSSSTSS
+348 EVLFLVDRSGTMSS
-362 PDLEKVKEALLVALK
+362 PNLDKVKDALLVALK
-377 SLPSGT
+377 SLPLGT
-383 LLNIASFGA
+383 LLNVAGFGA
-392 NVKPLFPSSRLCSNE
+392 DVKPLFPSSRLCSNE
-407 TLRCAC
+407 TLRRAC
-413 EHLGGLRVD
+413 EHLAGLRAD
-422 SSNTNLLAALG
+422 AGGTNLLAALG
-433 WALAQPLHHG
+433 WALAQPPHHG
-443 YPRQLFLFTGT
+443 YPRQLFLFTE
-454 AVGNAGRILRLV
+454 AAAGNVGRILRLV

-487 LLKGMARVSRGRAEF
+487 LLKSMAKVSRGRAEF

-515 SLKKAIEPAVSDIT
+515 SLKKAIEPAISDIT

-548 ALYPGDCLISY
+548 ALYPGDRLISY
-559 CVLYSIARFGN
+559 CVLYSITRF
-570 RHPPGREGARRCS
+570 RDKRPPGREGARQGS
-583 RGSAFPSQEEVPSP
+583 RGSAFPSQEEVPSSRESRQPPHSTP
-597 GESHQPR
+597 GL
-604 QSNPGSGDASLELFA
+604 GDPSLGLSA
-619 GSTEVSERSI
+619 GGTEALEWSA
-629 DPISGGDIWKRI
+629 DAISGGDIWKRI

-654 HCSVSTDHS
+654 HCSVSTDRS
-663 RGLLS
+663 QGLLLS

-678 SRDVAP
+678 SREVAP
-684 EGGSLAPG
+684 EGDFLAPG
-692 ADVTSQQGQKS
+692 TDVSSQQGQKS

-709 STKSAPLPSAPAG
+709 STKSAPLPSAPAA

-733 LARQKKV
+733 LARRKKA
-740 LARGALAGR
+740 LARAALAGR
-749 SFSTPHGELDTH
+749 SFSSPHGELDAH

-774 NQSLQGQLDELGPQ
+774 NQSLEGRLDELGSR
-788 ARQMQPNTVESNN
+788 ARRLQPGTVESNN

-806 PLDWD
+806 HLDWD
-811 MLLEPSYLFSTSP
+811 MLVEPSYLFSTSP
-824 APEPRQPSLGDAS
+824 VPEPGEPSLGDSS

-846 HALRAGKPVSWEVTA
+846 HALRTGKPVSWEVTV

-875 EDPPRRGAKAWDKP
+875 EDPPRRASKTWDKP

-896 SIIRDNESA
+896 SVIRDNENA

-942 VDSATQAALPAAP
+942 VDGATQAALPAAP
-955 EVWSTAGSAS
+955 EVRGTAGSAS
-965 RTRAA
+965 QPRAT
-970 AAGNWHHR
+970 AAGSWQHR
-978 SSSAGQGQHQHA
+978 SSLAGLGQQRDV
-990 EEQDEAPGTAEQDET
+990 EEQDEASGTAEQGET
-1005 PRTPASISSPTYG
+1005 PGSPASVSSTTYG
-1018 WEKQNCSNGVS
+1018 WEKQNCSNGPPTS
-1029 RLAGTKGWMR
+1029 PSTTSMGSQKSTESIAG
-1039 GGHRGHSDT
+1039 S
-1048 LLLAAESW
+1048 
-1056 SIHCALSTLGTQAEP
+1056 
-1071 LYQVAGNGMH
+1071 
-1081 LCVHHVPAVLS
+1081 
-1092 SSPLQGLH
+1092 
-1100 PAPPPPPWAPR
+1100 
-1111 NPQRASLAPGDAVG
+1111 
-1125 WGDARDQKMAC
+1125 
-1136 CGERG
+1136 
-1141 TIPLFGC
+1141 
-1148 CWSNVLCQL
+1148 
-1157 LQHKWGIW
+1157 
-1165 GSSPFP
+1165 
-1171 AAGWGPA
+1171 
-1178 ALWELPPALLHC
+1178 
-1190 LLPHRFSL
+1190 RFSL

-1206 ALRPQCL
+1206 TLRPQCL
-1213 SPESECSSNHVIH
+1213 SPESERSSNHASH

-1236 ATGPFQL
+1236 AQGPFQL

-1273 VSPGARSSPK
+1273 TSPGARSSPE
-1283 AGSTG
+1283 AGPCS
-1288 EEGEEPTT
+1288 EEGEEPIAA
-1296 DPQPSSPPSRS
+1296 PQPGSPPSHS

-1316 VWAQADSGHGSES
+1316 AWAQADSGHGSES
-1329 DTCPHSAA
+1329 DTGPHSAA
-1337 PSEAGVSCQDMAP
+1337 PSEAGGSWQDVGP
-1350 EDLESASWATA
+1350 EELESASWATA

-1382 AKADAWLQAQQ
+1382 AKADAWLQAQR